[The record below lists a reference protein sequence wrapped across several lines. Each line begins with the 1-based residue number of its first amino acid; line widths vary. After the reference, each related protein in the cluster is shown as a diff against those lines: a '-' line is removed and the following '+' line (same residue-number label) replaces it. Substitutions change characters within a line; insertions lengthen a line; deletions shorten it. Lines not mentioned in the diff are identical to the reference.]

1 MKGLLENIRNA
12 REQLTKL
19 RCRVKQSFPSLYEA
33 YSNLFNE
40 LDNLWIAYGRRKAI
54 LESPFLHTSILI
66 SLIIVFFKDNDYQW
80 YTLCTTCL
88 PSILGMSI
96 TGYALI
102 LNLGSD
108 TFRDAIRG
116 ESKNSKNELSP
127 FMITSSSFAYFLII
141 QATTLTFA
149 MICSAIKANN
159 LFIAFIG
166 TTLLIY
172 SIILTVASILN
183 TFFLSRLY
191 DKMPKKIKRN

>member
-1 MKGLLENIRNA
+1 
-12 REQLTKL
+12 
-19 RCRVKQSFPSLYEA
+19 
-33 YSNLFNE
+33 
-40 LDNLWIAYGRRKAI
+40 
-54 LESPFLHTSILI
+54 
-66 SLIIVFFKDNDYQW
+66 
-80 YTLCTTCL
+80 
-88 PSILGMSI
+88 MSI

-159 LFIAFIG
+159 IFIAFIG